1 MKAIKYLLMGLLTFG
16 SVAPAMAQDNNKA
29 IFEQA
34 TEIIKAKGPD
44 FDKQV
49 KQLYKDHK
57 KDPEALVAIGRA
69 FLNQKD
75 LENANTF
82 ADYALK
88 RNGKFAKA
96 FILKGDIAVAKD
108 DAGAA
113 AENYQQAKYF
123 DPKNPDAYYKYA
135 MILRGRSPEEAVA
148 NLEEL
153 RTQRP
158 DYPVDALC
166 GRIYYI
172 AQNYEKA
179 ESYYDKV
186 TNKSSLEDEDITY
199 YAMSTWL
206 LGKREKS
213 IDICKI
219 GLTRDPR
226 RSGWNRIAFY
236 NYTDL
241 KQTNEALDY
250 ADKLF
255 NKSDSAHYIGEDYIY
270 YGTALQQAERWDDA
284 INAYNQAIE
293 LNKDNDK
300 QTAIINKNLSDVYL
314 KKEDYDNAVV
324 YFKKT
329 FGTDN
334 PTMDN
339 LDELGTLYATIASK
353 KVQAGDEAGAQEAF
367 KKADEVYAQMM
378 EAYPNYNNYG
388 NFMRGQINANLDPD
402 SKQGLAKPYYEALA
416 TALETKEEKNE
427 SELAM
432 LKQAYLYLIVYNFN
446 VKQDLENAKIYASKM
461 LTVDPE
467 NEVAK
472 QVNEIVSENK

>member
-1 MKAIKYLLMGLLTFG
+1 MKAVKYILMGALVFG
-16 SVAPAMAQDNNKA
+16 SVAPVMAQDNKA
-29 IFEQA
+29 ITEQV
-34 TEIIKAKGPD
+34 TKMIKANGPD
-44 FDKQV
+44 FKNQV

-69 FLNQKD
+69 FLNEKD
-75 LENANTF
+75 TENATMF

-88 RNGKFAKA
+88 RDGKFAKA
-96 FILKGDIAVAKD
+96 FLLKGDIAVSND
-108 DAGAA
+108 DAGGA

-135 MILRGRSPEEAVA
+135 MILRGRSPEDAVA

-153 RTQRP
+153 RVQRP

-172 AQNYEKA
+172 AQDYEKA
-179 ESYYDKV
+179 ESSYNKV
-186 TNKSSLEDEDITY
+186 TYQSELSDEDITY

-213 IDICKI
+213 IGICKT
-219 GLTRDPR
+219 GLARDPR

-241 KQTNEALDY
+241 KQTAEALDY
-250 ADKLF
+250 ADRLF
-255 NKSDSAHYIGEDYIY
+255 NKSDSAHFIGEDYIY
-270 YGTALQQAERWDDA
+270 HGTALQQAERWNEA
-284 INAYNQAIE
+284 IKAYEKAIE
-293 LNKDNDK
+293 LNEGNDK
-300 QTAIINKNLSDVYL
+300 QIAIINKNLSDVYL
-314 KKEDYDNAVV
+314 KEDDFENAVL
-324 YFKKT
+324 YFEKS
-329 FGTDN
+329 FDSNN

-339 LDELGTLYATIASK
+339 LDNLGTLYATIAGK
-353 KVQAGDEAGAQEAF
+353 RLQANDTIGSQQSF
-367 KKADEVYAQMM
+367 RKADEVYGRMM
-378 EAYPNYNNYG
+378 EKFPNYNNYC

-402 SKQGLAKPYYEALA
+402 SKKGLAKPYYEAL
-416 TALETKEEKNE
+416 TTSLEEKSDKNS

-446 VKQDLENAKIYASKM
+446 VKQDIEGAKKYAAKM
-461 LTVDPE
+461 LVIEPE

-472 QVNEIVSENK
+472 QVQGM

>member
-1 MKAIKYLLMGLLTFG
+1 MKAIKYLLMGTLMFS
-16 SVAPAMAQDNNKA
+16 SVAPTMAQDNKKA

-34 TEIIKAKGPD
+34 TQIIKAKGPD
-44 FDKQV
+44 FKGQV
-49 KQLYKDHK
+49 KQLYKDNK

-75 LENANTF
+75 LEGAEEF

-88 RNGKFAKA
+88 RNGKFAEA

-108 DAGAA
+108 DAGGA

-123 DPKNPDAYYKYA
+123 DPKNPEAYYKYA
-135 MILRGRSPEEAVA
+135 MVLRGRSPEEAVA

-186 TNKSSLEDEDITY
+186 TDKSKLGDEDITY

-213 IDICKI
+213 INICKT
-219 GLTRDPR
+219 GLARDPR

-241 KQTNEALDY
+241 KQSDEALNY
-250 ADKLF
+250 ANKLF
-255 NKSDSAHYIGEDYIY
+255 NESDSAHFIGEDYIY

-284 INAYNQAIE
+284 IKAFTQAIE
-293 LNKDNDK
+293 LNKGNDK
-300 QTAIINKNLSDVYL
+300 QIAIIDKNLSDVYL
-314 KKEDYDNAVV
+314 QKEDYDNAVV
-324 YFKKT
+324 YFKKS
-329 FGTDN
+329 FDDNN
-334 PTMDN
+334 PTMDY

-353 KVQAGDEAGAQEAF
+353 WTQAGNQEKADEAF
-367 KKADEVYAQMM
+367 KKADEAYARMM

-402 SKQGLAKPYYEALA
+402 SKKGLAKPYYEALA
-416 TALETKEEKNE
+416 SSLEAKADKND
-427 SELAM
+427 SEVSM
-432 LKQAYLYLIVYNFN
+432 MKQAYLYLIVYNFN
-446 VKQDLENAKIYASKM
+446 VKQDLQNAETYANKM
-461 LTVDPE
+461 LTIDPE
-467 NEVAK
+467 NEIAK
-472 QVNEIVSENK
+472 QVKDIVSKK